1 MNKRQIFQSYIDNI
15 TQFFGISQSEL
26 FSGARDYDSLE
37 QRQLFFYL
45 CNKRGIPVASIQR
58 FLEKNNYN
66 IHHSNILRG
75 IQKMN
80 ERIEQS
86 EDYKEIIPRLEVITA
101 DVQ

>member
-15 TQFFGISQSEL
+15 TQFFGISQSE
-26 FSGARDYDSLE
+26 
-37 QRQLFFYL
+37 LFFYL

-101 DVQ
+101 DV